1 MFDIS
6 TADDGTIILS
16 GRLDASQE
24 SRARAVFDNAAS
36 PLVVDFKDLDYI
48 ASAGLGILLGT
59 QKKLMASGQGMK
71 IVNINPHIREIFEM
85 AGFHTIFE
93 IEA

>member
-6 TADDGTIILS
+6 TAEDGTIILS

-24 SRARAVFDNAAS
+24 AKAREVFDKAVS
-36 PLVVDFKDLDYI
+36 PLVVDFKELDYI

-59 QKKLMASGQGMK
+59 QKKLLASGEGMK
-71 IVNINPHIREIFEM
+71 IVNINAHIREIFEM
-85 AGFHTIFE
+85 AGFHTVFE
-93 IEA
+93 LEG

>member
-1 MFDIS
+1 MFDIT
-6 TADDGTIILS
+6 TAEDGTIILN

-24 SRARAVFDNAAS
+24 SKAREVFEQAKS
-36 PLVVDFKDLDYI
+36 PLVVDFKELDYI

-71 IVNINPHIREIFEM
+71 IININAHIREIFEM

-93 IEA
+93 LEG